1 MSGASPISDRFR
13 ELTRKNSCWLK
24 HTPAVGLDASAMTK
38 ILQLPSVEVFIFVP
52 YKYYGVDNKSYVS
65 QI

>member
-13 ELTRKNSCWLK
+13 ELTRKNSGFK